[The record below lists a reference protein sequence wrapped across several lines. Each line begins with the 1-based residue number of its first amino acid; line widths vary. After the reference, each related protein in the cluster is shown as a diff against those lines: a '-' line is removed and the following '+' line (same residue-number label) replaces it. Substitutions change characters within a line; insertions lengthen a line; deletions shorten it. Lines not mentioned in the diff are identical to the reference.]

1 MLAAAGRGRVRGDS
15 PSLRQRHRMCST
27 PSRARVA
34 LLALPAVLL
43 ATFAP
48 GLAAQTPAAEEAA
61 IRKVL
66 DDQVA
71 AWNKGDLDGFMSGY
85 WNDDG
90 LSFIS
95 NGAETTGW
103 KATKERYTKR
113 YRSEGKEMG
122 RLSFGELKVEVLGP
136 AAAAVRGKFT
146 LLTSKGTDTGR
157 FTLVFRKLADGW
169 KITHDHTSVEC
180 PPEKK

>member
-1 MLAAAGRGRVRGDS
+1 M
-15 PSLRQRHRMCST
+15 PHT
-27 PSRARVA
+27 PTRANA
-34 LLALPAVLL
+34 LLALAVIAL
-43 ATFAP
+43 ALSGRTV
-48 GLAAQTPAAEEAA
+48 AADGPTEEAA
-61 IRKVL
+61 VRKVL

-71 AWNKGDLDGFMSGY
+71 AWNKGDLDGFMAGY
-85 WNDDG
+85 WNDEG

-103 KATKERYTKR
+103 KATKERYVKR
-113 YRSEGKEMG
+113 YKSEGKEMG

-136 AAAAVRGKFT
+136 AAGAVRGQFT
-146 LLTSKGTDTGR
+146 LVTSKGTDTGR

-169 KITHDHTSVEC
+169 KITHDHTSVAC

>member
-1 MLAAAGRGRVRGDS
+1 MAVLL
-15 PSLRQRHRMCST
+15 PSLR
-27 PSRARVA
+27 
-34 LLALPAVLL
+34 
-43 ATFAP
+43 
-48 GLAAQTPAAEEAA
+48 GQTPAAEEAA
-61 IRKVL
+61 VRKVL

-71 AWNKGDLDGFMSGY
+71 AWNKGDLDAFMAGY
-85 WNDDG
+85 WDDEA

-103 KATKERYTKR
+103 KATKERYVKR
-113 YRSEGKEMG
+113 YKSEGKEMG

-136 AAAAVRGKFT
+136 AAASVRGKFT
-146 LLTSKGTDTGR
+146 LVTSKGTDTGR

-169 KITHDHTSVEC
+169 KITHDHTSVAC